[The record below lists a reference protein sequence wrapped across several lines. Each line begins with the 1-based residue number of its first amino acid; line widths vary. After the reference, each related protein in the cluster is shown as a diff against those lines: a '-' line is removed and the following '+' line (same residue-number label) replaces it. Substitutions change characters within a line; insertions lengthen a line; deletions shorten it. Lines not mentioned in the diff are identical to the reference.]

1 MLSPSS
7 ANDETKGR
15 MEISPNGPATA
26 SRSEVRDVKQRQDC
40 HKVDDEGL
48 QAVFIDKDKSLP
60 TIHVDIEVDDNIDID
75 VEPEDKISHNYL
87 HPCSAKSPDA
97 RSTTSRSSGISSAL
111 SFVSVAS
118 TQISERIDL
127 DASKA
132 TCNRSLGL
140 VLAFVSGVLMTA
152 YSSMIKMLDEMDSMQ
167 VVVIRG
173 VLQLVLMGS
182 IACYK
187 RLSFTGVREQCVPT
201 VLFLVSLTG
210 GLRLIFIFTSF
221 SRLPLGDSTTI
232 VFSSPVFVMIFS
244 ICILKE
250 RCGLFRVGAG
260 ASLLGGVVLI
270 AKPPIIFGSS
280 DDGEE
285 DTYDLIGYVLVCL
298 ACLMSALGIVLT
310 KKISKKV
317 EKTVIL
323 FYLGLASAICGVI
336 GLFSVGN
343 PGVPPLWEWGLALAI
358 GLLGLVQQYCLIY
371 AVTLESPSRVTIV
384 RQMQIILA
392 YIVQAV
398 MFHVMPSYTD
408 ILGASL
414 VLGTVVT
421 ITFEKQISSVSC
433 CCCDRPADKS
443 VQDENDATFKA
454 RSVSLSSAEKGGKAE
469 FAETEGLKERSIP
482 NYNSSNTFSHLSDDC
497 DDEPEKN

>member
-1 MLSPSS
+1 
-7 ANDETKGR
+7 
-15 MEISPNGPATA
+15 MEISSNGPATA
-26 SRSEVRDVKQRQDC
+26 SRPAVRDVKERHEDC
-40 HKVDDEGL
+40 RKVNDEGL
-48 QAVFIDKDKSLP
+48 QAVFIDNDKSLP

-75 VEPEDKISHNYL
+75 VEPEDKMSHNYL
-87 HPCSAKSPDA
+87 HPCSAKSADA
-97 RSTTSRSSGISSAL
+97 RSTTSRSSRLSSAM

-118 TQISERIDL
+118 TQISERLDL

-140 VLAFVSGVLMTA
+140 LLAFVSGVLMTA

-173 VLQLVLMGS
+173 ILQLVLMGS

-187 RLSFTGVREQCVPT
+187 RLSFTGAREHCVPT

-270 AKPPIIFGSS
+270 AKPPIIFGSF
-280 DDGEE
+280 DNGEE

-421 ITFEKQISSVSC
+421 ITFEKQISSGSC
-433 CCCDRPADKS
+433 CCCCDKSADKS
-443 VQDENDATFKA
+443 VHDETDATFKA
-454 RSVSLSSAEKGGKAE
+454 RSLSLSSAEKGGKAE
-469 FAETEGLKERSIP
+469 LAETEELKGSSTA

-497 DDEPEKN
+497 DDEHEKN